1 MLETGTLAVVDDEPG
16 VFRVVEEAPGRA
28 PTLWL
33 LDSNRHWRAIRAS
46 RVHPVGD
53 GCPRHPRAAA
63 EAPRRRCP
71 VCLAIWC
78 RDHPPGDALSGPCEA
93 A

>member
-1 MLETGTLAVVDDEPG
+1 MLETGTLAMVDDEPG

-33 LDSNRHWRAIRAS
+33 LDRNRHWRA
-46 RVHPVGD
+46 V
-53 GCPRHPRAAA
+53 
-63 EAPRRRCP
+63 APRRRCP

-78 RDHPPGDALSGPCEA
+78 RDHSQGGT
-93 A
+93 

>member
-1 MLETGTLAVVDDEPG
+1 MLERGTLAVVDDERG
-16 VFRVVEEAPGRA
+16 VFRVVEEAPGPA

-33 LDSNRHWRAIRAS
+33 LDGNRHWRAVRAS

-53 GCPRHPRAAA
+53 GCPRHPQAAA

-71 VCLAIWC
+71 VCVAIWR
-78 RDHPPGDALSGPCEA
+78 RDHPLRAVG
-93 A
+93 